1 MLLIQVQQF
10 GIGSMYG
17 LQLLHKCGERVE
29 TKSQKL
35 SGLLPML
42 VEVTGKILAREQ
54 GGSLPP
60 HPE

>member
-10 GIGSMYG
+10 GTGSMYG

-42 VEVTGKILAREQ
+42 VEVTVKILAREQ